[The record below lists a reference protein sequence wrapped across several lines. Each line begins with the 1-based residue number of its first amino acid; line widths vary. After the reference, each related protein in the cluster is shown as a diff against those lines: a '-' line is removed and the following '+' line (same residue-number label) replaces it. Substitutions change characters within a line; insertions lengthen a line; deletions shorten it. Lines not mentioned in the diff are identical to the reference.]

1 MPNWCTNSFDVSH
14 SDPVMVVKFI
24 EAVRAGN
31 LFETFIPYGDW
42 DYNTS
47 VEQWGTKWDIS
58 SGDGDISVDGTSA
71 SGWFDT
77 AWSPAIAAYEKL
89 EELGFELNVIYH
101 EPGMSFVGQYI
112 QGEDD
117 YYEYDFS
124 NKEWREDIHNDD
136 IIEYLE
142 NEYENWLS
150 WQDEE
155 EQEEDGSEDS
165 R

>member
-1 MPNWCTNSFDVSH
+1 
-14 SDPVMVVKFI
+14 MVVKFMD
-24 EAVRAGN
+24 AVRAGN
-31 LFETFIPYGDW
+31 LFETFIPYGEW

-58 SGDGDISVDGTSA
+58 SGDGDISTDGTSA

-89 EELGFELNVIYH
+89 EELGFELNVIYF

-124 NKEWREDIHNDD
+124 NKDWREDIHNEDVL
-136 IIEYLE
+136 EYLE
-142 NEYENWLS
+142 TEYENWLS
-150 WQDEE
+150 WQDDE

>member
-1 MPNWCTNSFDVSH
+1 
-14 SDPVMVVKFI
+14 MVTKFV

-31 LFETFIPYGDW
+31 LFETFVPLTTGEW
-42 DYNTS
+42 DYNTA
-47 VEQWGTKWDIS
+47 VEEWGTKWDIS
-58 SGDGDISVDGTSA
+58 SGDGDLSDDGKSA

-77 AWSPAIAAYEKL
+77 AWGPGIAAYEKL
-89 EELGFELNVIYH
+89 EELGFELNVIYY
-101 EPGMSFVGQYI
+101 EPGMCFAGQYI

-124 NKEWREDIHNDD
+124 NENWRDD
-136 IIEYLE
+136 ILNEDVLEYLE

-150 WQDEE
+150 WQEDE

>member
-1 MPNWCTNSFDVSH
+1 MPNWCSNSFEVSH
-14 SDPVMVVKFI
+14 SDPAMVAKFV

-47 VEQWGTKWDIS
+47 VEKWGTKWDIS
-58 SGDGDISVDGTSA
+58 SGDADVSTDGKSA

-89 EELGFELNVIYH
+89 EELGFELNVIYC
-101 EPGMSFVGQYI
+101 EPGMSFAGQYI

-124 NKEWREDIHNDD
+124 NKDWREDIINEDVL
-136 IIEYLE
+136 EYLE

>member
-1 MPNWCTNSFDVSH
+1 MPNWCTNSFEVSH
-14 SDPVMVVKFI
+14 SDPVMVAKFV

-42 DYNTS
+42 DYSTS

-58 SGDGDISVDGTSA
+58 SGDGVISADGTSA

-89 EELGFELNVIYH
+89 EGLGFELNVIYH
-101 EPGMSFVGQYI
+101 EPGMGFAGQYI

-117 YYEYDFS
+117 YYEYNFS
-124 NKEWREDIHNDD
+124 VKDWREDIHNDD
-136 IIEYLE
+136 VLEYLE
-142 NEYENWLS
+142 NEYESWLS
-150 WQDEE
+150 WQDDE